1 MRKSH
6 LHEAS
11 NIEIA
16 VQEVAR
22 AIKRRAEEHSNAPPS
37 AIYQQEVSQISNDEV
52 IANMPQR
59 NDVIR
64 NHNRYQNR
72 RRPTNPRTLQDLLI
86 EAPYTRTLNGE
97 MFIQFDSGADDENRF
112 IVFYTVKNLE
122 RVVSS
127 RMILCDGTFKTV
139 PGIFYQLY
147 TIHANVLNY
156 TFPLVYC
163 LATRK
168 TEDFYRRL
176 LNHLVLHAEQINRV
190 FCPQYIL
197 SDFEISFTKAAR
209 SIFPNSQIKGCLF
222 HFTQAVWRQTVLRGL
237 KQQYSNNDSTIRDI
251 IQKLLALPFVPEQDI
266 LDVFDTIVAEVPED
280 LEDDQPLMDVIN
292 YVERT
297 YVRGRPARGRRPA
310 VNARFPPKIWTV
322 YELTVNRQQRS
333 TNAVEGFHSKF
344 LGMIQSYHS
353 GIWKFVEHLQRDQN
367 ENEICIIQLEAGH
380 TRVRYPIKPKYK
392 KNQDQIEIIV
402 GNYETFKE
410 ENNIMNYLK
419 NISYKIFN

>member
-1 MRKSH
+1 MGKSH

-11 NIEIA
+11 NIEVA
-16 VQEVAR
+16 VQEVVR
-22 AIKRRAEEHSNAPPS
+22 AIKRRAEEHPNAPPS

-64 NHNRYQNR
+64 NINRYQNR

-112 IVFYTVKNLE
+112 IVSYTVKNLE
-122 RVVSS
+122 RLISS

-197 SDFEISFTKAAR
+197 SDFEI
-209 SIFPNSQIKGCLF
+209 
-222 HFTQAVWRQTVLRGL
+222 WRQTVLRGL
-237 KQQYSNNDSTIRDI
+237 KQQYSNNDLIRDI

-266 LDVFDTIVAEVPED
+266 LDVFDTIVAEV
-280 LEDDQPLMDVIN
+280 EDDQPLMDVIN

-367 ENEICIIQLEAGH
+367 ENETCIIQLEAGH
-380 TRVRYPIKPKYK
+380 TRVRYLNTK
-392 KNQDQIEIIV
+392 KIRTKSKLLW
-402 GNYETFKE
+402 ETTKRS
-410 ENNIMNYLK
+410 K
-419 NISYKIFN
+419 KKTIS